1 MKKYLKT
8 DEWNIIEDQ
17 FHPDRQRMSESIFS
31 LGNGRFGQRGYFEE
45 PYSSDSYRGS
55 FVAGITF
62 LDKTRVGW
70 WKNGYPEYFAKVL
83 NSAFWPGIN
92 IVVNGTELD
101 LNRITITDFYRE
113 LNMQEGTLLRRF
125 QAILSD
131 GTAVAVESLR
141 FTSLKR
147 TELGALR
154 YSITPLNREA
164 EIKITSY
171 IEANVKNEDANY
183 NEKFWEKVSQ

>member
-1 MKKYLKT
+1 M
-8 DEWNIIEDQ
+8 
-17 FHPDRQRMSESIFS
+17 
-31 LGNGRFGQRGYFEE
+31 
-45 PYSSDSYRGS
+45 
-55 FVAGITF
+55 
-62 LDKTRVGW
+62 
-70 WKNGYPEYFAKVL
+70 
-83 NSAFWPGIN
+83 
-92 IVVNGTELD
+92 
-101 LNRITITDFYRE
+101 
-113 LNMQEGTLLRRF
+113 
-125 QAILSD
+125 LSD

-183 NEKFWEKVSQ
+183 N